1 MCLIS
6 RKQVTNHNTTIPL
19 EATDTIYKHLRKQNV
34 PDKGKRSIVEF
45 LSQHLRLQEVISIKN
60 TCTNTN

>member
-6 RKQVTNHNTTIPL
+6 RKQVTNHNIPILL

-34 PDKGKRSIVEF
+34 PDKGRGM
-45 LSQHLRLQEVISIKN
+45 
-60 TCTNTN
+60 